1 LGTMNCLRVLVCFC
15 AVMFAVGQPPTKLY
29 PGAKLDRAATQQA
42 KANPAAQPDIDIS
55 VYTTGDGFDK
65 VFGFYQRNGKEYKV
79 IGSRAR
85 KLPNG
90 QDLRDAFFILDDG
103 RDLVTSKHWV
113 KIQRPYIGQYGLG
126 RNGAGAN
133 DIKDVTAILLT
144 HKK

>member
-1 LGTMNCLRVLVCFC
+1 MNTLRVLLCFC
-15 AVMFAVGQPPTKLY
+15 AVMVAAGQPPTKIY
-29 PGAKLDRAATQQA
+29 PGAKLDKAATQQA
-42 KANPAAQPDIDIS
+42 KTGPAAQPDIEIA
-55 VYTTGDGFDK
+55 VYATADGFDK
-65 VFGFYQRNGKEYKV
+65 VYGFYQRNGKEYKV

-90 QDLRDAFFILDDG
+90 KDLHDAFFILDEG

-133 DIKDVTAILLT
+133 DIKDVTAIVLT
-144 HKK
+144 RKK